1 MSRKGEYNMINC
13 AIYPRKSKQ
22 VDNSDSMD
30 AQIDMCIRYL
40 NEKYGSGNYNVTIYD
55 GDYGITGHSIKQ
67 RKDFQRMMNDIS
79 NGLIKL
85 VLIQR
90 YDRIARNTRDFCNLY
105 HDMEINGC
113 NLVSVAQQI
122 DTTTPYGKNFMYM
135 QASMAELEWAL
146 SSERRKDAN
155 HYARSIGKCTLADH
169 VIPFGYKP
177 EKIDGIRRM
186 VKDPEKEDIV
196 NDVFDYYGKYTNYC
210 ATAKYINDKYD
221 LKMSFNT
228 VKKIIRNT
236 YYYGAYRENQNFCEP
251 YITKEQ
257 WDKMQVKKPVI
268 RSEGK
273 KTEILFS
280 GMIRCPHCNHLMR
293 SCQKTYKNGRTYRY
307 FHCEYHSVRTCD
319 YAKVK
324 SELLIEEMLIK
335 KIEEYMVDAELS
347 YKEKEVQNKK
357 IEDKTKKYKQE
368 LDRLNTMFLK
378 GRIDEVFYDTEY
390 LRINDLIAQNKAIT
404 EAQGHSS
411 KPQQVF
417 VGNWKEIYEGF
428 DKLHKKLF
436 WRDVIKQ
443 IVVDENMNVVDV
455 IFL

>member
-1 MSRKGEYNMINC
+1 MINC

-22 VDNSDSMD
+22 VDNSDSME

-40 NEKYGSGNYNVTIYD
+40 NEKYGSGNYNVAIYD

-113 NLVSVAQQI
+113 NLVSVSQQI
-122 DTTTPYGKNFMYM
+122 DTTTPYGRNFMYM

-155 HYARSIGKCTLADH
+155 KYARSIGKCTLANH
-169 VIPFGYKP
+169 SIPYGYKA
-177 EKIDGIRRM
+177 EFIDGIRRM
-186 VKDPEKEDIV
+186 IKDPAKEEIV
-196 NDVFDYYGKYTNYC
+196 ADLFDYYNKYRNYTATARYINGKYSETLDMRRVRN
-210 ATAKYINDKYD
+210 
-221 LKMSFNT
+221 
-228 VKKIIRNT
+228 IIQSPF
-236 YYYGAYRENQNFCEP
+236 YYGTYDRNQSFCEP
-251 YITKEQ
+251 YLTKKQ
-257 WDKMQVKKPVI
+257 WDKLQDKRTVI
-268 RSEGK
+268 KFDENKR
-273 KTEILFS
+273 TEILFG
-280 GMIRCPHCNHLMR
+280 GMIRCPECNRLMR
-293 SCQKTYKNGRTYRY
+293 SCQKKHKNERRFRY
-307 FHCEYHSVRTCD
+307 FHCEYSAQGLCGYKR
-319 YAKVK
+319 VK

-335 KIEEYMVDAELS
+335 KIEEYMADAELS
-347 YKEKEVQNKK
+347 YKEKEVENKK
-357 IEDKTKKYKQE
+357 VEDKTKKYQQE

-390 LRINDLIAQNKAIT
+390 LRLNDLIAQNKAIT
-404 EAQGHSS
+404 EAQGYSS

-417 VGNWKEIYEGF
+417 LGNWKEIYESF

>member
-1 MSRKGEYNMINC
+1 MINC

-40 NEKYGSGNYNVTIYD
+40 NDKYGKDNYHVTIYD

-79 NGLIKL
+79 NGLIQL

-113 NLVSVAQQI
+113 NLVSVSQQI
-122 DTTTPYGKNFMYM
+122 DTTTPYGRNFMYM

-155 HYARSIGKCTLADH
+155 KYARSIGKCTLPDH
-169 VIPFGYKP
+169 TIPFGYKK
-177 EKIDGIRRM
+177 EIMDGIRRL
-186 VKDPEKEDIV
+186 VKDPEKEEIV
-196 NDVFDYYGKYTNYC
+196 NDIFEHYGKFTNYC
-210 ATAKYINDKYD
+210 ATAKYINDKYG
-221 LKMSFNT
+221 LQFTNNMI
-228 VKKIIRNT
+228 KKVIRNT
-236 YYYGAYRENQNFCEP
+236 YYYGAYRENQQFCEP
-251 YITKEQ
+251 YISKAE
-257 WDKMQVKKPVI
+257 WDKLQAKKTVI
-268 RSEGK
+268 RTEGNK

-280 GMIRCPHCNHLMR
+280 GMIRCPHCNRLMR
-293 SCQKTYKNGRTYRY
+293 SCQKTHKNGKVHRY
-307 FHCEYHSVRTCD
+307 FHCEYHTTRICD
-319 YAKVK
+319 FSKVK
-324 SELLIEEMLIK
+324 SELLIEKMLID
-335 KIEEYMVDAELS
+335 KIDEYMANSETSL
-347 YKEKEVQNKK
+347 KEREAQNKK
-357 IEDKTKKYKQE
+357 IEDKTKKYQQE

-378 GRIDEVFYDTEY
+378 GRISEEYYDTEY
-390 LRINDLIAQNKAIT
+390 LRLNDLITQNKALT
-404 EAQGHSS
+404 QAQGHS
-411 KPQQVF
+411 KPLREVF
-417 VGNWKEIYEGF
+417 FDNWKEMYDSL

-443 IVVDENMNVVDV
+443 IIVDDNMSVVGV

>member
-1 MSRKGEYNMINC
+1 MINC

-30 AQIDMCIRYL
+30 AQVDMCIRYL
-40 NEKYGSGNYNVTIYD
+40 NDKYGKDNYHVTIYD

-79 NGLIKL
+79 NGLIQL

-113 NLVSVAQQI
+113 NLVSVSQQI
-122 DTTTPYGKNFMYM
+122 DTTTPYGRNFMYM

-155 HYARSIGKCTLADH
+155 HYARSIGKCTLSNH
-169 VIPFGYKP
+169 CIPFGYKA
-177 EKIDGIRRM
+177 EYINGIRKM
-186 VKDPEKEDIV
+186 VKDEEKEDIV
-196 NDVFDYYGKYTNYC
+196 NDIFDYYGKYTNYC

-228 VKKIIRNT
+228 VKKIIRST
-236 YYYGAYRENQNFCEP
+236 YYYGEYRENQNFCEP
-251 YITKEQ
+251 YIAKEQ
-257 WDKMQVKKPVI
+257 WDKMQIKKPVI
-268 RSEGK
+268 RTEGK
-273 KTEILFS
+273 KTEVLFS
-280 GMIRCPHCNHLMR
+280 GMIRCPHCYRLMR
-293 SCQKTYKNGRTYRY
+293 SCQKTSKNGKVHRY
-307 FHCEYHSVRTCD
+307 FHCEYHSTRVCD
-319 YAKVK
+319 FNRVK
-324 SELLIEEMLIK
+324 SEALIEKMLID
-335 KIEEYMVDAELS
+335 KIEEYMSGVNFSIEQQE
-347 YKEKEVQNKK
+347 EKKK
-357 IEDKTKKYKQE
+357 KLIDNTKKYEQE

-378 GRIDEVFYDTEY
+378 GRISEEYYDTEY
-390 LRINDLIAQNKAIT
+390 LRLNELIAQNKALT
-404 EAQGHSS
+404 QAQGHS
-411 KPQQVF
+411 KPLQEVF
-417 VGNWKEIYEGF
+417 FDNWKEMYF
-428 DKLHKKLF
+428 SLDKLHKKLF

-443 IVVDENMNVVDV
+443 IIVDDNMSVVDV

>member
-1 MSRKGEYNMINC
+1 MINC

-40 NEKYGSGNYNVTIYD
+40 NEKYGPGNYNVTIYD

-105 HDMEINGC
+105 HDMEKNGC
-113 NLVSVAQQI
+113 NLVSVSQQI

-155 HYARSIGKCTLADH
+155 HYARSIGKCTLPDH
-169 VIPFGYKP
+169 TVPFGYKK
-177 EKIDGIRRM
+177 EFVNGIRRL
-186 VKDPEKEDIV
+186 VKDSEQEEVVLDI
-196 NDVFDYYGKYTNYC
+196 FDHFSKYDNYC
-210 ATAKYINDKYD
+210 AAAKYINEKYG
-221 LKMSFNT
+221 LSFSNNM
-228 VKKIIRNT
+228 VKRVICST
-236 YYYGAYRENQNFCEP
+236 YYYGAYRENPTFCEP
-251 YITKEQ
+251 YISKEE
-257 WDKMQVKKPVI
+257 WDKLQMKKPVI
-268 RSEGK
+268 RTEGNK

-280 GMIRCPHCNHLMR
+280 GMIRCPHCNRLMR
-293 SCQKTYKNGRTYRY
+293 SCQKTSKNGKVHRY
-307 FHCEYHSVRTCD
+307 FHCEYHSTRVCD
-319 YAKVK
+319 FNRVK
-324 SELLIEEMLIK
+324 SEALLEKMLID
-335 KIEEYMVDAELS
+335 KIEEYMAGVNFSIEQQD
-347 YKEKEVQNKK
+347 EKKK
-357 IEDKTKKYKQE
+357 KLIDNTKKYERE

-378 GRIDEVFYDTEY
+378 GRITEEYYDTEY
-390 LRINDLIAQNKAIT
+390 SRLNELIAQNKAIAQ
-404 EAQGHSS
+404 AQGHS
-411 KPQQVF
+411 KPLQEVF
-417 VGNWKEIYEGF
+417 FGNWKEMYDAL

-436 WRDVIKQ
+436 WREVIKQ
-443 IVVDENMNVVDV
+443 IIVDENMNVIDV
-455 IFL
+455 VFL